1 MRKNLMFAGAFAVTL
16 MLTACGSGV
25 QRKTSEKYSAAEVEQ
40 ADKVIKYYNA
50 SLALLKNLVV
60 EKDVNSVLG
69 YMEQN
74 GDAPILTAVVPPAF
88 SQKDSASVVNPGTYF
103 NEETRRN
110 LKQSFMQLFQV
121 RKQFYANFNRY
132 LSSLK
137 AKDKSA
143 ADKLLPVNYRLSV
156 EMAEYK
162 ENILDMLS
170 PFTEEAQKV
179 LLNDNSMKD
188 TCHEQDVY
196 HDAEYSAIVYAQTLS
211 RYGPAGYENDEVG
224 YSVGHCRTFA
234 DGGRTSS
241 RDEEFPRLS
250 GSCRGIHE
258 GSTAYQVPGKLYGR
272 RDGDLRYVWTEPELR
287 LSHF

>member
-16 MLTACGSGV
+16 MLAACGSGV

-40 ADKVIKYYNA
+40 ADKVMKYYNA

-88 SQKDSASVVNPGTYF
+88 SQKDSALVVNPGTYF

-110 LKQSFMQLFQV
+110 LKQNFMQLFQV

-179 LLNDNSMKD
+179 LLNDNPMK
-188 TCHEQDVY
+188 EQILAMNRMSATMQSILQLCMRKPSPDMARLDMKMMKLVIQL
-196 HDAEYSAIVYAQTLS
+196 DIAERLPTVEGHPREMKTFRDFLAHAEAFMKEVQHIKSQGSYTADEMETLGT
-211 RYGPAGYENDEVG
+211 YG
-224 YSVGHCRTFA
+224 
-234 DGGRTSS
+234 
-241 RDEEFPRLS
+241 LS
-250 GSCRGIHE
+250 
-258 GSTAYQVPGKLYGR
+258 LN
-272 RDGDLRYVWTEPELR
+272 
-287 LSHF
+287 

>member
-16 MLTACGSGV
+16 MLAACGSGV

-40 ADKVIKYYNA
+40 ADKVMKYYNA

-74 GDAPILTAVVPPAF
+74 GDAPIMTVVVPPAF

-110 LKQSFMQLFQV
+110 LKQNFMQLFQV

-162 ENILDMLS
+162 ENILDM
-170 PFTEEAQKV
+170 P
-179 LLNDNSMKD
+179 
-188 TCHEQDVY
+188 
-196 HDAEYSAIVYAQTLS
+196 
-211 RYGPAGYENDEVG
+211 
-224 YSVGHCRTFA
+224 
-234 DGGRTSS
+234 
-241 RDEEFPRLS
+241 
-250 GSCRGIHE
+250 
-258 GSTAYQVPGKLYGR
+258 
-272 RDGDLRYVWTEPELR
+272 
-287 LSHF
+287 